1 MKKFWLKT
9 MAIVIIISM
18 LLSVNTF
25 AHSLEYI
32 DVVLNSGD
40 VVEEEQYYVGR
51 SEENHPN
58 YDPNFKDVNK
68 VTFNA
73 FGSEPIIVKNSGFSG
88 CIAPCTV
95 NEIVFNGTGDII
107 IGSNAFAVTNIT
119 DLNLP
124 SNIKFEDG
132 ACDVFSESKV
142 KNVTIG
148 CSMCESM
155 FYGCNYLE
163 NVTFTADNDINEI
176 PKAAFELTVGLKK
189 IEIPSSVKKIGD
201 SAFDLSTVSEIK
213 FNEGLE
219 TIGNLAFNTWGS
231 FEKITLPS
239 TVKSIGEEC
248 FNSYKPYL
256 IELNDGLERVG
267 KQAFICNFANQSVKI
282 PASVTEIGEKAFGYS
297 DSGKK
302 AENFTIYGYRGTA
315 AETYANE
322 NGFTFIPLDST
333 DHNGIN
339 VVLNSGDVVE
349 AGQYSEPDEYA
360 SDYKAVG
367 TVTFN
372 ATGSEPITVKRLGF
386 SGNSS
391 FSNNVKNII
400 FNGNGE
406 IILDSLAFSCSCVT
420 TLYLP
425 SNVHFADDAEYVF
438 DGAKNL
444 KKAIVACK
452 LCPNMFSESKE
463 LREVEFS
470 QGNNLEELPDEA
482 FYLCSSL
489 EKINFPSTLKR
500 IGASGFY
507 YSNLS
512 DINLNEGLETIDE
525 YAFYFAANC
534 NSIEFPS
541 TLKSIGKSAF
551 LGCPFNAIQLND
563 GLSSVGEKAFYGNN
577 FKSVT
582 IPISV
587 TSIGEK
593 AFGYISDSKTIDG
606 FTIYGYRGTAAETY
620 ANENGFTFIP
630 LDSESSVKGV
640 TYTPSWS
647 SVNDYS
653 FSVDGRPLK
662 LQVIEATGATRTF
675 SRHASNVVI
684 KAYNEQ
690 GNEVHDT
697 SADLAYEVW
706 TVKTRLTPNSSLKIH
721 AKYDNVWEDQT
732 YDFSI
737 STLYSDTTLK
747 SAELAE
753 TSGKQSAVG
762 CKIVTGS
769 GVNKVRIEY
778 EDGMTTTVNSSMA
791 VLDETNMTYTYNL
804 SVKPR
809 HIAENSFKVYIKTPT
824 DGWKYAT
831 TLTYTVE

>member
-107 IGSNAFAVTNIT
+107 LGSRAFAITNIT

-163 NVTFTADNDINEI
+163 NVTFTADDINEI

-267 KQAFICNFANQSVKI
+267 KQAFICEFANQSVKI

-322 NGFTFIPLDST
+322 NGFTFIPLDLVKFDRFEDTTST
-333 DHNGIN
+333 SVVYDVTVRSGAVVEERQYAELYEEWSEDHYWINKLTFDARGVAPITINDYGFAGANGAPGYIRTIDFIG
-339 VVLNSGDVVE
+339 SGDVVFGSQAFNFTGIE
-349 AGQYSEPDEYA
+349 SLTLPENVKFKDNAEGIFTSCLRLKTADIYCDVVPKMFDDCNSLETVNFKGNTTSIPYA
-360 SDYKAVG
+360 A
-367 TVTFN
+367 FRN
-372 ATGSEPITVKRLGF
+372 CNIKRL
-386 SGNSS
+386 
-391 FSNNVKNII
+391 
-400 FNGNGE
+400 
-406 IILDSLAFSCSCVT
+406 D
-420 TLYLP
+420 LP
-425 SNVHFADDAEYVF
+425 
-438 DGAKNL
+438 
-444 KKAIVACK
+444 
-452 LCPNMFSESKE
+452 
-463 LREVEFS
+463 
-470 QGNNLEELPDEA
+470 
-482 FYLCSSL
+482 
-489 EKINFPSTLKR
+489 
-500 IGASGFY
+500 ASV
-507 YSNLS
+507 
-512 DINLNEGLETIDE
+512 
-525 YAFYFAANC
+525 
-534 NSIEFPS
+534 
-541 TLKSIGKSAF
+541 KSIGEEAFFGSSQMSAVT
-551 LGCPFNAIQLND
+551 LRS
-563 GLSSVGEKAFYGNN
+563 GLSSIGAKAFYDNN
-577 FKSVT
+577 FKFVI
-582 IPISV
+582 IPASV

-593 AFGYISDSKTIDG
+593 AFGFISDSETIDG

-640 TYTPSWS
+640 TYNPSWS

-653 FSVDGRPLK
+653 FTVNDRADK
-662 LQVIEATGATRTF
+662 VQVIEATGATRTF
-675 SRHASNVVI
+675 ARNNSNVVI
-684 KAYNEQ
+684 KGYDAE
-690 GNEVHDT
+690 GNEVSSLSRELDH
-697 SADLAYEVW
+697 EVW
-706 TVKTRLTPNSSLKIH
+706 TIRTRLTPNSDLQVH
-721 AKYDNVWEDQT
+721 AKYKNEWESLT
-732 YDFSI
+732 YSFSV
-737 STLYSDTTLK
+737 STLSSDKTLK
-747 SAELAE
+747 SAELSS
-753 TSGKQSAVG
+753 TSGNPDSVE

-778 EDGMTTTVNSSMA
+778 EDGMTTTVASSMA
-791 VLDETNMTYTYNL
+791 VLDEANMTYTYNL

-809 HIAENSFKVYIKTPT
+809 HSGENNFKIYIKNPT
-824 DGWKYAT
+824 DGWTYAT
-831 TLTYTVE
+831 TLTYTVK

>member
-1 MKKFWLKT
+1 
-9 MAIVIIISM
+9 MASIIIISM
-18 LLSVNTF
+18 LLSVNVYAET
-25 AHSLEYI
+25 LEKI

-40 VVEEEQYYVGR
+40 IVEEEQYYVGR

-107 IGSNAFAVTNIT
+107 LGSRAFAITNIT

-132 ACDVFSESKV
+132 TCDVFSESKV

-267 KQAFICNFANQSVKI
+267 KQAFICKFANQSVKI

-302 AENFTIYGYRGTA
+302 AENFTIYGYRWTA

-322 NGFTFIPLDST
+322 NGFTFVPLDLVEFERFEDTTST
-333 DHNGIN
+333 SPVYDVTVHSGAVVEERQYAELYEEWSEDHYWINKLTFDARGVAPITINDYGFAGANGAPGYIRTIDFIG
-339 VVLNSGDVVE
+339 SGDVVFGSRVFNFTGIE
-349 AGQYSEPDEYA
+349 SLTLPANVKFKDNAEGIFTSCLRLKTADIYCDVVPKMFDDCNSLETVNFKGNTTSIPYA
-360 SDYKAVG
+360 A
-367 TVTFN
+367 FRN
-372 ATGSEPITVKRLGF
+372 CNIKRLDIP
-386 SGNSS
+386 SS
-391 FSNNVKNII
+391 V
-400 FNGNGE
+400 
-406 IILDSLAFSCSCVT
+406 
-420 TLYLP
+420 
-425 SNVHFADDAEYVF
+425 
-438 DGAKNL
+438 
-444 KKAIVACK
+444 
-452 LCPNMFSESKE
+452 
-463 LREVEFS
+463 
-470 QGNNLEELPDEA
+470 
-482 FYLCSSL
+482 
-489 EKINFPSTLKR
+489 
-500 IGASGFY
+500 
-507 YSNLS
+507 
-512 DINLNEGLETIDE
+512 
-525 YAFYFAANC
+525 
-534 NSIEFPS
+534 
-541 TLKSIGKSAF
+541 KSIGEEAF
-551 LGCPFNAIQLND
+551 FGSYQMAAVTLRS
-563 GLSSVGEKAFYGNN
+563 GLSSIGAKAFYDNN
-577 FKSVT
+577 FKFVI
-582 IPISV
+582 IPASV

-620 ANENGFTFIP
+620 ANENGFTFIS

-684 KAYNEQ
+684 KAYDEQ

-753 TSGKQSAVG
+753 TSGKKSAVD

-791 VLDETNMTYTYNL
+791 VLDKTNMTYTYNL

-809 HIAENSFKVYIKTPT
+809 HIGENSFKVYIKTPA

>member
-107 IGSNAFAVTNIT
+107 LGSRAFAITNIT

-322 NGFTFIPLDST
+322 NGFTFIPLDLVEFERFEDTTST
-333 DHNGIN
+333 SPVYDVTVHSGAVVEERQYAEPYEEWSEDHYWINKLTFDARGVAPITINDYGFAGANGAPGYIRTIDFIG
-339 VVLNSGDVVE
+339 SGDVVFGSQVFNFTGIE
-349 AGQYSEPDEYA
+349 SLTLPANVKFKDNAEGIFTSCLRLKTADIYCDVVPKMFYDCNSLETVNFKGNTTSIPYA
-360 SDYKAVG
+360 A
-367 TVTFN
+367 FRN
-372 ATGSEPITVKRLGF
+372 CNIKRLD
-386 SGNSS
+386 
-391 FSNNVKNII
+391 I
-400 FNGNGE
+400 
-406 IILDSLAFSCSCVT
+406 
-420 TLYLP
+420 P
-425 SNVHFADDAEYVF
+425 
-438 DGAKNL
+438 
-444 KKAIVACK
+444 
-452 LCPNMFSESKE
+452 
-463 LREVEFS
+463 
-470 QGNNLEELPDEA
+470 
-482 FYLCSSL
+482 
-489 EKINFPSTLKR
+489 
-500 IGASGFY
+500 ASV
-507 YSNLS
+507 
-512 DINLNEGLETIDE
+512 
-525 YAFYFAANC
+525 
-534 NSIEFPS
+534 
-541 TLKSIGKSAF
+541 KSIGEEAF
-551 LGCPFNAIQLND
+551 FGSYQMAAVTLRS
-563 GLSSVGEKAFYGNN
+563 GLSSIGAKAFYDNN
-577 FKSVT
+577 FKFVI
-582 IPISV
+582 IPASV

-630 LDSESSVKGV
+630 LDSESSVKDV

-675 SRHASNVVI
+675 SRHASNVAI
-684 KAYNEQ
+684 KAYDEQ

-706 TVKTRLTPNSSLKIH
+706 TVKTRLTPNSNLKIH
-721 AKYDNVWEDQT
+721 AKYDNVWEEQT
-732 YDFSI
+732 YDFSV

-753 TSGKQSAVG
+753 TSGKQSAVD

-809 HIAENSFKVYIKTPT
+809 HIGENSFKVYIKTPA

>member
-9 MAIVIIISM
+9 MASIIIISM
-18 LLSVNTF
+18 LLSVNVYAET
-25 AHSLEYI
+25 LEKI

-40 VVEEEQYYVGR
+40 IVEEEQYYTGR
-51 SEENHPN
+51 SEEIHPN

-107 IGSNAFAVTNIT
+107 LGSRAFAITNIT

-239 TVKSIGEEC
+239 TVKSIGEKC

-267 KQAFICNFANQSVKI
+267 KQAFICKFANQSVKI

-302 AENFTIYGYRGTA
+302 AENFTIYGYRGTT

-322 NGFTFIPLDST
+322 NGFTFIPLDLVEFERFEDTTST
-333 DHNGIN
+333 SPVYDVTVHSGAVVEERQYAELYEEWSEDHYWINKLTFDARGVAPITINDYGFAGANGAPGYIRTIDFIG
-339 VVLNSGDVVE
+339 SGDVVFGSQVFNFTGIE
-349 AGQYSEPDEYA
+349 SLTLPANVKFKDNAEGIFTSCLRLKTADIYCDVVPKMFYDCNSLETVNFKGNTTSIPYA
-360 SDYKAVG
+360 A
-367 TVTFN
+367 FRN
-372 ATGSEPITVKRLGF
+372 CNIKRLD
-386 SGNSS
+386 
-391 FSNNVKNII
+391 I
-400 FNGNGE
+400 
-406 IILDSLAFSCSCVT
+406 
-420 TLYLP
+420 P
-425 SNVHFADDAEYVF
+425 
-438 DGAKNL
+438 
-444 KKAIVACK
+444 
-452 LCPNMFSESKE
+452 
-463 LREVEFS
+463 
-470 QGNNLEELPDEA
+470 
-482 FYLCSSL
+482 
-489 EKINFPSTLKR
+489 
-500 IGASGFY
+500 ASV
-507 YSNLS
+507 
-512 DINLNEGLETIDE
+512 
-525 YAFYFAANC
+525 
-534 NSIEFPS
+534 
-541 TLKSIGKSAF
+541 KSIGEEAF
-551 LGCPFNAIQLND
+551 FGSYQLEAVALRS
-563 GLSSVGEKAFYGNN
+563 GLSSIGAKAFYDNN
-577 FKSVT
+577 FKFVI
-582 IPISV
+582 IPASV

-684 KAYNEQ
+684 KAYDEQ

-753 TSGKQSAVG
+753 TSGKQSTVD

-809 HIAENSFKVYIKTPT
+809 HIGENSFKVYIKTPT

>member
-107 IGSNAFAVTNIT
+107 LGSRAFAITNIT

-163 NVTFTADNDINEI
+163 TVTFTADNDINEI

-201 SAFDLSTVSEIK
+201 SAFELSAVSEIK

-239 TVKSIGEEC
+239 TVKSIGEKC

-322 NGFTFIPLDST
+322 NGFTFIPLDLVEFERFEDTTST
-333 DHNGIN
+333 SPVYDVTVHSGAVVEERQYAELYEEWSEDHYWINKLTFDARGVAPITINDYGFAGANGAPGYIRTIDFIG
-339 VVLNSGDVVE
+339 SGDVVF
-349 AGQYSEPDEYA
+349 GSQ
-360 SDYKAVG
+360 V
-367 TVTFN
+367 FN
-372 ATGSEPITVKRLGF
+372 FTGIESLTLPANVKFKDNAEGIFTSCLRLKTADIYCDVVPKMFDDCNSLETVK
-386 SGNSS
+386 
-391 FSNNVKNII
+391 
-400 FNGNGE
+400 FNGNTTS
-406 IILDSLAFSCSCVT
+406 IPYAAF
-420 TLYLP
+420 
-425 SNVHFADDAEYVF
+425 
-438 DGAKNL
+438 
-444 KKAIVACK
+444 
-452 LCPNMFSESKE
+452 
-463 LREVEFS
+463 R
-470 QGNNLEELPDEA
+470 
-482 FYLCSSL
+482 
-489 EKINFPSTLKR
+489 
-500 IGASGFY
+500 
-507 YSNLS
+507 
-512 DINLNEGLETIDE
+512 
-525 YAFYFAANC
+525 NC
-534 NSIEFPS
+534 NIKRLDIPASV
-541 TLKSIGKSAF
+541 KSIGEEAF
-551 LGCPFNAIQLND
+551 FGSYQLEAVTLRS
-563 GLSSVGEKAFYGNN
+563 GLSSIGAKAFYDNN
-577 FKSVT
+577 FKFVI
-582 IPISV
+582 IPASV

-620 ANENGFTFIP
+620 ATENGFTFIP
-630 LDSESSVKGV
+630 LDSVSSVMGV

-675 SRHASNVVI
+675 SRHASNVAI
-684 KAYNEQ
+684 KAYDEQ
-690 GNEVHDT
+690 GNEVNDT
-697 SADLAYEVW
+697 SANLAYEVW

-747 SAELAE
+747 FAELAE
-753 TSGKQSAVG
+753 TSGKQSAVD

-791 VLDETNMTYTYNL
+791 VLNETNMTYTYNL

-809 HIAENSFKVYIKTPT
+809 HIGENSFKVYIKTPA

-831 TLTYTVE
+831 ALTYTVE

>member
-1 MKKFWLKT
+1 MKIGLKT

-107 IGSNAFAVTNIT
+107 LGSRAFAITNIT

-219 TIGNLAFNTWGS
+219 TIGNSAFNTWGS

-322 NGFTFIPLDST
+322 NGFTFVPLDLVEFERFEDTTST
-333 DHNGIN
+333 SPVYDVTVHSGAVVEERQYAELYEEWSEDHYWINKLTFDARGVAPITINDYGFAGANGAPGYIRTIDFIG
-339 VVLNSGDVVE
+339 SGDVVFGSQAFNFTGIE
-349 AGQYSEPDEYA
+349 SLTLPANVKFKDNAEGIFTSCLRLKTADIYCDVVPKMFDDCNSLETVNFKGNTTSIPYA
-360 SDYKAVG
+360 A
-367 TVTFN
+367 FRN
-372 ATGSEPITVKRLGF
+372 CNIKRLDIP
-386 SGNSS
+386 SS
-391 FSNNVKNII
+391 V
-400 FNGNGE
+400 
-406 IILDSLAFSCSCVT
+406 
-420 TLYLP
+420 
-425 SNVHFADDAEYVF
+425 
-438 DGAKNL
+438 
-444 KKAIVACK
+444 
-452 LCPNMFSESKE
+452 
-463 LREVEFS
+463 
-470 QGNNLEELPDEA
+470 
-482 FYLCSSL
+482 
-489 EKINFPSTLKR
+489 
-500 IGASGFY
+500 
-507 YSNLS
+507 
-512 DINLNEGLETIDE
+512 
-525 YAFYFAANC
+525 
-534 NSIEFPS
+534 
-541 TLKSIGKSAF
+541 KSIGEEAF
-551 LGCPFNAIQLND
+551 FGSYQMAAVTFRS
-563 GLSSVGEKAFYGNN
+563 GLSSIGAKAFYDNN
-577 FKSVT
+577 FKFVI
-582 IPISV
+582 IPASV

-675 SRHASNVVI
+675 SRHASNVAI
-684 KAYNEQ
+684 KAYDEQ

-706 TVKTRLTPNSSLKIH
+706 TVKTRLTPNSNLKIH

-753 TSGKQSAVG
+753 TSGKKSAVD

-778 EDGMTTTVNSSMA
+778 EDGMTSTVNSSMA

-809 HIAENSFKVYIKTPT
+809 HIGENSFKVYIKTPA

>member
-1 MKKFWLKT
+1 MREDSKMKIGLKT

-107 IGSNAFAVTNIT
+107 LGSRAFAITNIT

-267 KQAFICNFANQSVKI
+267 KQAFICKFANQSVKI

-322 NGFTFIPLDST
+322 NGFTFIPLDS
-333 DHNGIN
+333 
-339 VVLNSGDVVE
+339 
-349 AGQYSEPDEYA
+349 
-360 SDYKAVG
+360 
-367 TVTFN
+367 
-372 ATGSEPITVKRLGF
+372 
-386 SGNSS
+386 
-391 FSNNVKNII
+391 
-400 FNGNGE
+400 
-406 IILDSLAFSCSCVT
+406 
-420 TLYLP
+420 
-425 SNVHFADDAEYVF
+425 
-438 DGAKNL
+438 
-444 KKAIVACK
+444 
-452 LCPNMFSESKE
+452 
-463 LREVEFS
+463 
-470 QGNNLEELPDEA
+470 
-482 FYLCSSL
+482 
-489 EKINFPSTLKR
+489 
-500 IGASGFY
+500 
-507 YSNLS
+507 
-512 DINLNEGLETIDE
+512 
-525 YAFYFAANC
+525 
-534 NSIEFPS
+534 
-541 TLKSIGKSAF
+541 
-551 LGCPFNAIQLND
+551 
-563 GLSSVGEKAFYGNN
+563 
-577 FKSVT
+577 
-582 IPISV
+582 
-587 TSIGEK
+587 
-593 AFGYISDSKTIDG
+593 
-606 FTIYGYRGTAAETY
+606 
-620 ANENGFTFIP
+620 
-630 LDSESSVKGV
+630 ESSVIGV

-684 KAYNEQ
+684 KAYDEQ

-697 SADLAYEVW
+697 SADLVYEVW

-753 TSGKQSAVG
+753 TSGKRSAVD

-804 SVKPR
+804 SVKTR
-809 HIAENSFKVYIKTPT
+809 HIGENSFKVYIKTPA

-831 TLTYTVE
+831 MLTYTVE

>member
-9 MAIVIIISM
+9 MASIIIISM
-18 LLSVNTF
+18 LLSVNVYAET
-25 AHSLEYI
+25 LEKI

-88 CIAPCTV
+88 CIDPCTV

-107 IGSNAFAVTNIT
+107 LGSRAFAITNIT

-267 KQAFICNFANQSVKI
+267 KHAFICNFANQSVKI

-322 NGFTFIPLDST
+322 NGFTFVPLDLVEFERFEDTTST
-333 DHNGIN
+333 SPVYDVTVHSGAVVEERQYAELYEEWSEDHYWINKLTFDARGVAPITINDYGFAGANGAPGYIRTIDFIG
-339 VVLNSGDVVE
+339 SGDVVFGSQVFNFTGIE
-349 AGQYSEPDEYA
+349 SLTLPANVKFKDNAEGIFTSCLRLKTADIYCDVVPKMFDDCNSLETVNFKGNTTSIPYA
-360 SDYKAVG
+360 A
-367 TVTFN
+367 FRN
-372 ATGSEPITVKRLGF
+372 CNIKRLD
-386 SGNSS
+386 
-391 FSNNVKNII
+391 I
-400 FNGNGE
+400 
-406 IILDSLAFSCSCVT
+406 
-420 TLYLP
+420 P
-425 SNVHFADDAEYVF
+425 
-438 DGAKNL
+438 
-444 KKAIVACK
+444 
-452 LCPNMFSESKE
+452 
-463 LREVEFS
+463 
-470 QGNNLEELPDEA
+470 
-482 FYLCSSL
+482 
-489 EKINFPSTLKR
+489 
-500 IGASGFY
+500 ASV
-507 YSNLS
+507 
-512 DINLNEGLETIDE
+512 
-525 YAFYFAANC
+525 
-534 NSIEFPS
+534 
-541 TLKSIGKSAF
+541 KSIGEEAF
-551 LGCPFNAIQLND
+551 FGIYQMAAVTLRS
-563 GLSSVGEKAFYGNN
+563 GLSSIGAKAFYDNN
-577 FKSVT
+577 FKFVI
-582 IPISV
+582 IPASV

-620 ANENGFTFIP
+620 ATENGFTFIP

-675 SRHASNVVI
+675 SRHASNVAI
-684 KAYNEQ
+684 KAYDEQ

-753 TSGKQSAVG
+753 TSGKKSTVD

-778 EDGMTTTVNSSMA
+778 EDGMTITVNSSMA
-791 VLDETNMTYTYNL
+791 VLNETNMTYTYNL

-809 HIAENSFKVYIKTPT
+809 HIGENSFKVYIKTPT

>member
-107 IGSNAFAVTNIT
+107 LGSRAFAITNIT

-322 NGFTFIPLDST
+322 NGFTFIPLDLVEFERFEDTTST
-333 DHNGIN
+333 SPVYDVTVHSGAVVEERQYAEPYEEWSEDHYWINKLTFDARGVAPITINDYGFAGANGAPGYIRTIDFIG
-339 VVLNSGDVVE
+339 SGDVVF
-349 AGQYSEPDEYA
+349 GSQ
-360 SDYKAVG
+360 V
-367 TVTFN
+367 FN
-372 ATGSEPITVKRLGF
+372 FTGIESLTLPANVKFKDNAEGIFTSCLRLKTADIYCDVVPKMFDDCNSLETVK
-386 SGNSS
+386 
-391 FSNNVKNII
+391 
-400 FNGNGE
+400 FNGNTTS
-406 IILDSLAFSCSCVT
+406 IPYAAF
-420 TLYLP
+420 
-425 SNVHFADDAEYVF
+425 
-438 DGAKNL
+438 
-444 KKAIVACK
+444 
-452 LCPNMFSESKE
+452 
-463 LREVEFS
+463 R
-470 QGNNLEELPDEA
+470 
-482 FYLCSSL
+482 
-489 EKINFPSTLKR
+489 
-500 IGASGFY
+500 
-507 YSNLS
+507 
-512 DINLNEGLETIDE
+512 
-525 YAFYFAANC
+525 NC
-534 NSIEFPS
+534 NIKRLDIPASV
-541 TLKSIGKSAF
+541 KSIGEEAF
-551 LGCPFNAIQLND
+551 FGSYQLEAVTLRS
-563 GLSSVGEKAFYGNN
+563 GLSSIGAKAFYDNN
-577 FKSVT
+577 FKFVI
-582 IPISV
+582 IPASV

-620 ANENGFTFIP
+620 ATENGFTFIP
-630 LDSESSVKGV
+630 LDSVSSVMGV

-684 KAYNEQ
+684 KAYDEQ

-721 AKYDNVWEDQT
+721 AKHDNVWEDQT

-753 TSGKQSAVG
+753 TSGKQSAVD

-778 EDGMTTTVNSSMA
+778 EDGMTSTVNSSMA
-791 VLDETNMTYTYNL
+791 MLNETNMTYTYNL

-809 HIAENSFKVYIKTPT
+809 HIGENSFKVYIKTPA

-831 TLTYTVE
+831 MLTYTVE

>member
-1 MKKFWLKT
+1 

-107 IGSNAFAVTNIT
+107 LGSKVFAITNIT

-267 KQAFICNFANQSVKI
+267 KQAFICKFANQSVKI

-315 AETYANE
+315 AETYATE
-322 NGFTFIPLDST
+322 NGFTFVPLDLVEFERFEDTTST
-333 DHNGIN
+333 SPVYDVTVHSGAVVEERQYAEPYEEWSEDHYWINKLTFDARGVAPITINDYGFAGANGAPGYIRTIDFIG
-339 VVLNSGDVVE
+339 SGDVVFGSQVFNFTGIE
-349 AGQYSEPDEYA
+349 SLTLPANVKFKDNAEGVFTSCLRLKTADIYCDVVPKMFDDCNSLETVNFKGNTTSIPYA
-360 SDYKAVG
+360 A
-367 TVTFN
+367 FRN
-372 ATGSEPITVKRLGF
+372 CNIKRLDIP
-386 SGNSS
+386 SS
-391 FSNNVKNII
+391 V
-400 FNGNGE
+400 
-406 IILDSLAFSCSCVT
+406 
-420 TLYLP
+420 
-425 SNVHFADDAEYVF
+425 
-438 DGAKNL
+438 
-444 KKAIVACK
+444 
-452 LCPNMFSESKE
+452 
-463 LREVEFS
+463 
-470 QGNNLEELPDEA
+470 
-482 FYLCSSL
+482 
-489 EKINFPSTLKR
+489 
-500 IGASGFY
+500 
-507 YSNLS
+507 
-512 DINLNEGLETIDE
+512 
-525 YAFYFAANC
+525 
-534 NSIEFPS
+534 
-541 TLKSIGKSAF
+541 KSIGEEAF
-551 LGCPFNAIQLND
+551 FGSYQMAAVTLRS
-563 GLSSVGEKAFYGNN
+563 GLSSIGAKAFYDNN
-577 FKSVT
+577 FKFVI
-582 IPISV
+582 IPASV

-620 ANENGFTFIP
+620 ANENGFTFIS

-684 KAYNEQ
+684 KAYDEQ

-753 TSGKQSAVG
+753 TSGKKSAVD

-791 VLDETNMTYTYNL
+791 VLDKTNMTYTYNL

-809 HIAENSFKVYIKTPT
+809 HIGENSFKVYIKTPA

>member
-231 FEKITLPS
+231 FEKNTLPS

-675 SRHASNVVI
+675 SRHASNVAI
-684 KAYNEQ
+684 KAYDEQ

-804 SVKPR
+804 SLKPR
-809 HIAENSFKVYIKTPT
+809 HIGENNFKVYIKTPT

>member
-107 IGSNAFAVTNIT
+107 LGSRAFAITNIT

-163 NVTFTADNDINEI
+163 NVIFTADNDINEI

-219 TIGNLAFNTWGS
+219 TIGNSAFNTWGS

-297 DSGKK
+297 DSCKK

-322 NGFTFIPLDST
+322 NGFTFIPLDLVEFERFEDTTST
-333 DHNGIN
+333 SPVYDVTVHSGAVVEERQYAELYEEWSEDHYWINKLTFDARGVAPITINDYGFAGANGAPGYIRTIDFIG
-339 VVLNSGDVVE
+339 SGDVVFGSQAFNFTGIE
-349 AGQYSEPDEYA
+349 SLTLPANVKFKDNAEGIFTSCLRLKTADIYCDVVPKMFYDCNSLETVNFKGNTTSIPYA
-360 SDYKAVG
+360 A
-367 TVTFN
+367 FRN
-372 ATGSEPITVKRLGF
+372 CNIKRLD
-386 SGNSS
+386 
-391 FSNNVKNII
+391 I
-400 FNGNGE
+400 
-406 IILDSLAFSCSCVT
+406 
-420 TLYLP
+420 P
-425 SNVHFADDAEYVF
+425 
-438 DGAKNL
+438 
-444 KKAIVACK
+444 
-452 LCPNMFSESKE
+452 
-463 LREVEFS
+463 
-470 QGNNLEELPDEA
+470 
-482 FYLCSSL
+482 
-489 EKINFPSTLKR
+489 
-500 IGASGFY
+500 ASV
-507 YSNLS
+507 
-512 DINLNEGLETIDE
+512 
-525 YAFYFAANC
+525 
-534 NSIEFPS
+534 
-541 TLKSIGKSAF
+541 KSIGEEAF
-551 LGCPFNAIQLND
+551 FGSYQLEAVALRS
-563 GLSSVGEKAFYGNN
+563 GLSSIGAKAFYDNN
-577 FKSVT
+577 FKFVI
-582 IPISV
+582 IPASV

-675 SRHASNVVI
+675 SRHASNVAI
-684 KAYNEQ
+684 KAYDEQ

-706 TVKTRLTPNSSLKIH
+706 TVKTRLTPNSNLKIH

-753 TSGKQSAVG
+753 TSGKKSTVD

-778 EDGMTTTVNSSMA
+778 EDGMTSTVNSSMA

-809 HIAENSFKVYIKTPT
+809 HIGENSFKVYIKTPT

>member
-9 MAIVIIISM
+9 MASIIIISM
-18 LLSVNTF
+18 LLSVNVYAET
-25 AHSLEYI
+25 LEKI

-40 VVEEEQYYVGR
+40 IVEEEQYYTGR
-51 SEENHPN
+51 SEEFHPN

-73 FGSEPIIVKNSGFSG
+73 FGSEPIIVKKYGFAGWS
-88 CIAPCTV
+88 APGSV
-95 NEIVFNGTGDII
+95 KEIVFNGTGDII
-107 IGSNAFAVTNIT
+107 LGSNAFAITNIT
-119 DLNLP
+119 ELNLP

-132 ACDVFSESKV
+132 AVEIFSGSKV

-148 CSMCESM
+148 CAMCEGM
-155 FYGCNYLE
+155 FDECNYLE
-163 NVTFTADNDINEI
+163 NVTFTSDIREI
-176 PKAAFELTVGLKK
+176 PKLAFDLTVGLKK

-201 SAFDLSTVSEIK
+201 SAFELSAVSEIK

-219 TIGNLAFNTWGS
+219 TIGNLAFKTWGS

-239 TVKSIGEEC
+239 TVKSIGEQC
-248 FNSYKPYL
+248 FNSNKPYD
-256 IELNDGLERVG
+256 IELNDGLEHVG
-267 KQAFICNFANQSVKI
+267 KQAFVGEFDSKSVII
-282 PASVTEIGEKAFGYS
+282 PASVTEIGEMAFGYKS
-297 DSGKK
+297 YFGKK
-302 AENFTIYGYRGTA
+302 AENFTIYGYGGTA

-322 NGFTFIPLDST
+322 NGFTFVPLDLVEFERFEDTTST
-333 DHNGIN
+333 SPVYDVTVHSGAVVEERQYAELYEEWSEDHYWINKLTFDARGVAPITINDYGFAGANGAPGYIRTIDFIG
-339 VVLNSGDVVE
+339 SGDVVFGSQ
-349 AGQYSEPDEYA
+349 A
-360 SDYKAVG
+360 
-367 TVTFN
+367 FN
-372 ATGSEPITVKRLGF
+372 FTGIESLTLPANVKFKDNAEGIFTSCLRLKTADIYCDVVPKMFDDCNSLETVK
-386 SGNSS
+386 
-391 FSNNVKNII
+391 
-400 FNGNGE
+400 FNGNTTS
-406 IILDSLAFSCSCVT
+406 IPYAAF
-420 TLYLP
+420 
-425 SNVHFADDAEYVF
+425 
-438 DGAKNL
+438 
-444 KKAIVACK
+444 
-452 LCPNMFSESKE
+452 
-463 LREVEFS
+463 R
-470 QGNNLEELPDEA
+470 
-482 FYLCSSL
+482 
-489 EKINFPSTLKR
+489 
-500 IGASGFY
+500 
-507 YSNLS
+507 
-512 DINLNEGLETIDE
+512 
-525 YAFYFAANC
+525 NC
-534 NSIEFPS
+534 NIKRLDIPASV
-541 TLKSIGKSAF
+541 KSIGEEAF
-551 LGCPFNAIQLND
+551 FGSYQMAAVTLHS

-630 LDSESSVKGV
+630 LDSVSSVKGV

-684 KAYNEQ
+684 KAYDEQ

-732 YDFSI
+732 YDFSV

-753 TSGKQSAVG
+753 TSGKKSAVD

-809 HIAENSFKVYIKTPT
+809 HIGENSFKVYIKTPT

-831 TLTYTVE
+831 ALTYTVE

>member
-73 FGSEPIIVKNSGFSG
+73 FDSEPIIVKNSGFSG

-107 IGSNAFAVTNIT
+107 LGSRAFAITNIT

-267 KQAFICNFANQSVKI
+267 KQAFICKFANQSVKI

-322 NGFTFIPLDST
+322 NGFTFIPLDLVEFERFEDTTST
-333 DHNGIN
+333 SPVYDVTVHSGAVVEERQYAELYEEWSEDHYWINKLTFDARGVAPITINDYGFAGANGAPGYIRTIDFIG
-339 VVLNSGDVVE
+339 SGDVVFGSQVFNFTGIE
-349 AGQYSEPDEYA
+349 SLTLPANVKFKDNAEGIFTSCLRLKTADIYCDVVPKMFDDCNSLETVNFKGNTTSIPYA
-360 SDYKAVG
+360 A
-367 TVTFN
+367 FRN
-372 ATGSEPITVKRLGF
+372 CNIKRLDIP
-386 SGNSS
+386 SS
-391 FSNNVKNII
+391 V
-400 FNGNGE
+400 
-406 IILDSLAFSCSCVT
+406 
-420 TLYLP
+420 
-425 SNVHFADDAEYVF
+425 
-438 DGAKNL
+438 
-444 KKAIVACK
+444 
-452 LCPNMFSESKE
+452 
-463 LREVEFS
+463 
-470 QGNNLEELPDEA
+470 
-482 FYLCSSL
+482 
-489 EKINFPSTLKR
+489 
-500 IGASGFY
+500 
-507 YSNLS
+507 
-512 DINLNEGLETIDE
+512 
-525 YAFYFAANC
+525 
-534 NSIEFPS
+534 
-541 TLKSIGKSAF
+541 KSIGEEAF
-551 LGCPFNAIQLND
+551 FGSYQMAAVTLRS
-563 GLSSVGEKAFYGNN
+563 GLSSIGAKAFYDNN
-577 FKSVT
+577 FKFVI
-582 IPISV
+582 IPASV

-630 LDSESSVKGV
+630 LDSESSVMGV

-684 KAYNEQ
+684 KAYDEQ

-706 TVKTRLTPNSSLKIH
+706 TVKTRLTPNSNLKIH

-753 TSGKQSAVG
+753 TSGKQSAVD

-809 HIAENSFKVYIKTPT
+809 HIGENSFKVYIKTPT

-831 TLTYTVE
+831 ALTYTVE

>member
-1 MKKFWLKT
+1 MREDSKMKIGLKT

-107 IGSNAFAVTNIT
+107 LGSRAFAITNIT

-219 TIGNLAFNTWGS
+219 TIGNSAFNTWGS

-322 NGFTFIPLDST
+322 NGFTFIPLDS
-333 DHNGIN
+333 
-339 VVLNSGDVVE
+339 
-349 AGQYSEPDEYA
+349 
-360 SDYKAVG
+360 
-367 TVTFN
+367 
-372 ATGSEPITVKRLGF
+372 
-386 SGNSS
+386 
-391 FSNNVKNII
+391 
-400 FNGNGE
+400 
-406 IILDSLAFSCSCVT
+406 
-420 TLYLP
+420 
-425 SNVHFADDAEYVF
+425 
-438 DGAKNL
+438 
-444 KKAIVACK
+444 
-452 LCPNMFSESKE
+452 
-463 LREVEFS
+463 
-470 QGNNLEELPDEA
+470 
-482 FYLCSSL
+482 
-489 EKINFPSTLKR
+489 
-500 IGASGFY
+500 
-507 YSNLS
+507 
-512 DINLNEGLETIDE
+512 
-525 YAFYFAANC
+525 
-534 NSIEFPS
+534 
-541 TLKSIGKSAF
+541 
-551 LGCPFNAIQLND
+551 
-563 GLSSVGEKAFYGNN
+563 
-577 FKSVT
+577 
-582 IPISV
+582 
-587 TSIGEK
+587 
-593 AFGYISDSKTIDG
+593 
-606 FTIYGYRGTAAETY
+606 
-620 ANENGFTFIP
+620 
-630 LDSESSVKGV
+630 ESSVKDV

-675 SRHASNVVI
+675 SRHASNVAI
-684 KAYNEQ
+684 KAYDEQ

-737 STLYSDTTLK
+737 TTLYSDTTLK

-753 TSGKQSAVG
+753 TSGRQSAVD

-791 VLDETNMTYTYNL
+791 VLDKTNMTYTYNL

-809 HIAENSFKVYIKTPT
+809 HIGENSFKVYIKTPA

>member
-1 MKKFWLKT
+1 

-107 IGSNAFAVTNIT
+107 LGSRAFAITNIT

-322 NGFTFIPLDST
+322 NGFTFIPLDLVEFERFEDTTST
-333 DHNGIN
+333 SPVYDVTVHSGAVVEERQYAEPYEEWSEDHYWINKLTFDARGVAPITINDYGFAGANGAPGYIRTIDFIG
-339 VVLNSGDVVE
+339 SGDVVF
-349 AGQYSEPDEYA
+349 GSQ
-360 SDYKAVG
+360 V
-367 TVTFN
+367 FN
-372 ATGSEPITVKRLGF
+372 FTGIESLTLPANVKFKDNAEGIFTSCLRLKTADIYCDVVPKMFDDCNSLETVK
-386 SGNSS
+386 
-391 FSNNVKNII
+391 
-400 FNGNGE
+400 FNGNTTS
-406 IILDSLAFSCSCVT
+406 IPYAAF
-420 TLYLP
+420 
-425 SNVHFADDAEYVF
+425 
-438 DGAKNL
+438 
-444 KKAIVACK
+444 
-452 LCPNMFSESKE
+452 
-463 LREVEFS
+463 R
-470 QGNNLEELPDEA
+470 
-482 FYLCSSL
+482 
-489 EKINFPSTLKR
+489 
-500 IGASGFY
+500 
-507 YSNLS
+507 
-512 DINLNEGLETIDE
+512 
-525 YAFYFAANC
+525 NC
-534 NSIEFPS
+534 NIKRLDIPASV
-541 TLKSIGKSAF
+541 KSIGEEAF
-551 LGCPFNAIQLND
+551 FGSYQLEAVTLRS
-563 GLSSVGEKAFYGNN
+563 GLSSIGAKAFYDNN
-577 FKSVT
+577 FKFVI
-582 IPISV
+582 IPASV

-620 ANENGFTFIP
+620 ATENGFTFIP
-630 LDSESSVKGV
+630 LDSVSSVMGV

-684 KAYNEQ
+684 KAYDEQ

-721 AKYDNVWEDQT
+721 AKHDNVWEDQT

-753 TSGKQSAVG
+753 TSGKQSAVD

-778 EDGMTTTVNSSMA
+778 EDGMTSTVNSSMA
-791 VLDETNMTYTYNL
+791 MLNETNMTYTYNL

-809 HIAENSFKVYIKTPT
+809 HIGENSFKVYIKTPA

-831 TLTYTVE
+831 MLTYTVE

>member
-107 IGSNAFAVTNIT
+107 LGSRAFAITNIT

-219 TIGNLAFNTWGS
+219 TIGNSAFNTWGS

-297 DSGKK
+297 DSCKK

-322 NGFTFIPLDST
+322 NGFTFIPLDLVEFERFEDTTST
-333 DHNGIN
+333 SPVYDVTVHSGAVVEERQYAELYEEWSEDHYWINKLTFDARGVAPITINDYGFAGANGAPGYIRTIDFIG
-339 VVLNSGDVVE
+339 SGDVVFGSQAFNFTGIE
-349 AGQYSEPDEYA
+349 SLTLPANVKFKDNAEGIFTSCLRLKTADIYCDVVPKMFYDCNSLETVNFKGNTTSIPYA
-360 SDYKAVG
+360 A
-367 TVTFN
+367 FRN
-372 ATGSEPITVKRLGF
+372 CNIKRLD
-386 SGNSS
+386 
-391 FSNNVKNII
+391 I
-400 FNGNGE
+400 
-406 IILDSLAFSCSCVT
+406 
-420 TLYLP
+420 P
-425 SNVHFADDAEYVF
+425 
-438 DGAKNL
+438 
-444 KKAIVACK
+444 
-452 LCPNMFSESKE
+452 
-463 LREVEFS
+463 
-470 QGNNLEELPDEA
+470 
-482 FYLCSSL
+482 
-489 EKINFPSTLKR
+489 
-500 IGASGFY
+500 ASV
-507 YSNLS
+507 
-512 DINLNEGLETIDE
+512 
-525 YAFYFAANC
+525 
-534 NSIEFPS
+534 
-541 TLKSIGKSAF
+541 KSIGEEAF
-551 LGCPFNAIQLND
+551 FGSYQLEAVALRS
-563 GLSSVGEKAFYGNN
+563 GLSSIGAKAFYDNN
-577 FKSVT
+577 FKFVI
-582 IPISV
+582 IPASV

-675 SRHASNVVI
+675 SRHASNVAI
-684 KAYNEQ
+684 KAYDEQ

-753 TSGKQSAVG
+753 TSGKQSAVD

-778 EDGMTTTVNSSMA
+778 EDGMTSTVNSSMA
-791 VLDETNMTYTYNL
+791 VLNETNMTYTYNL

-809 HIAENSFKVYIKTPT
+809 HIGENSFKVYIKTPT

-831 TLTYTVE
+831 ALTYTVE

>member
-1 MKKFWLKT
+1 
-9 MAIVIIISM
+9 MASIIIISM
-18 LLSVNTF
+18 LLSVNVYAET
-25 AHSLEYI
+25 LEKI

-40 VVEEEQYYVGR
+40 IVEEEQYYVGR

-107 IGSNAFAVTNIT
+107 LGSRAFAITNIT

-132 ACDVFSESKV
+132 TCDVFSESKV

-219 TIGNLAFNTWGS
+219 TIGNSAFNTWGS

-322 NGFTFIPLDST
+322 NGFTFIPLDLVEFERFEDTTST
-333 DHNGIN
+333 SPVYDVTVHSGAVVEERQYAELYEEWSEDHYWINKLTFDARGVAPITINDYGFAGANGAPGYIRTIDFIG
-339 VVLNSGDVVE
+339 SGDVVFGSQVFNFTGIE
-349 AGQYSEPDEYA
+349 SLTLPANVKFKDNAEGIFTSCLRLKTADIYCDVVPKMFDDCNSLETVNFKGNTTSIPYA
-360 SDYKAVG
+360 A
-367 TVTFN
+367 FRN
-372 ATGSEPITVKRLGF
+372 CNIKRLDIP
-386 SGNSS
+386 SS
-391 FSNNVKNII
+391 V
-400 FNGNGE
+400 
-406 IILDSLAFSCSCVT
+406 
-420 TLYLP
+420 
-425 SNVHFADDAEYVF
+425 
-438 DGAKNL
+438 
-444 KKAIVACK
+444 
-452 LCPNMFSESKE
+452 
-463 LREVEFS
+463 
-470 QGNNLEELPDEA
+470 
-482 FYLCSSL
+482 
-489 EKINFPSTLKR
+489 
-500 IGASGFY
+500 
-507 YSNLS
+507 
-512 DINLNEGLETIDE
+512 
-525 YAFYFAANC
+525 
-534 NSIEFPS
+534 
-541 TLKSIGKSAF
+541 KSIGEEAF
-551 LGCPFNAIQLND
+551 FGSYQMAAVTLRS
-563 GLSSVGEKAFYGNN
+563 GLSSIGAKAFYDNN
-577 FKSVT
+577 FKFVI
-582 IPISV
+582 IPASV

-630 LDSESSVKGV
+630 LDSESSVKDV

-684 KAYNEQ
+684 KAYDEQ

-706 TVKTRLTPNSSLKIH
+706 TVKTRLTPNSNLKIH
-721 AKYDNVWEDQT
+721 AKYDNVWEDQS
-732 YDFSI
+732 YDFSV

-753 TSGKQSAVG
+753 TSGKQSAVD

-809 HIAENSFKVYIKTPT
+809 HIGENSFKVYIKTPA

>member
-107 IGSNAFAVTNIT
+107 LGSRAFAITNIT

-219 TIGNLAFNTWGS
+219 TIGNSAFNTWGS

-322 NGFTFIPLDST
+322 NGFTFIPLDLVEFERFEDTTST
-333 DHNGIN
+333 SPVYDVTVHSGAVVEERQYAELYEEWSEDHYWINKLTFDARGVAPITINDYGFAGANGAPGYIRTIDFIG
-339 VVLNSGDVVE
+339 SGDVVFGSQVFNFTGIE
-349 AGQYSEPDEYA
+349 SLTLPANVKFKDNAEGIFTSCLRLKTADIYCDVVPKMFDDCNSLETVNFKGNTTSIPYA
-360 SDYKAVG
+360 A
-367 TVTFN
+367 FRN
-372 ATGSEPITVKRLGF
+372 CNIKRLDIP
-386 SGNSS
+386 SS
-391 FSNNVKNII
+391 V
-400 FNGNGE
+400 
-406 IILDSLAFSCSCVT
+406 
-420 TLYLP
+420 
-425 SNVHFADDAEYVF
+425 
-438 DGAKNL
+438 
-444 KKAIVACK
+444 
-452 LCPNMFSESKE
+452 
-463 LREVEFS
+463 
-470 QGNNLEELPDEA
+470 
-482 FYLCSSL
+482 
-489 EKINFPSTLKR
+489 
-500 IGASGFY
+500 
-507 YSNLS
+507 
-512 DINLNEGLETIDE
+512 
-525 YAFYFAANC
+525 
-534 NSIEFPS
+534 
-541 TLKSIGKSAF
+541 KSIGEEAF
-551 LGCPFNAIQLND
+551 FGSYQMAAVTLRS
-563 GLSSVGEKAFYGNN
+563 GLSSIGAKAFYDNN
-577 FKSVT
+577 FKFVI
-582 IPISV
+582 IPASV

-630 LDSESSVKGV
+630 LDSESSVMGV

-653 FSVDGRPLK
+653 FSVNGRPLK

-684 KAYNEQ
+684 KAYDEQ

-706 TVKTRLTPNSSLKIH
+706 TVKTRLTPNSNLKIH

-732 YDFSI
+732 YDFSV

-753 TSGKQSAVG
+753 TSGKKSAVD

-804 SVKPR
+804 SVKTR
-809 HIAENSFKVYIKTPT
+809 HIGENSFKVYIKTPA

>member
-107 IGSNAFAVTNIT
+107 LGSRAFAITNIT

-213 FNEGLE
+213 FTEGLE

-322 NGFTFIPLDST
+322 NGFTFIPLDLVEFERFEDTTST
-333 DHNGIN
+333 SPVYDVTVHSGAVVEERQYAELYEEWSEDHYWINKLTFDARGVAPITINDYGFAGANGAPGYIRTIDFIG
-339 VVLNSGDVVE
+339 SGDVVFGSQVFTFTGIE
-349 AGQYSEPDEYA
+349 SLTLPANVKFKDNSEGIFTSCLRLKTADIYCDVVPKMFDDCNSLETVNFKGNTTSIPYA
-360 SDYKAVG
+360 A
-367 TVTFN
+367 FRN
-372 ATGSEPITVKRLGF
+372 CNIKRLDIP
-386 SGNSS
+386 SS
-391 FSNNVKNII
+391 V
-400 FNGNGE
+400 
-406 IILDSLAFSCSCVT
+406 
-420 TLYLP
+420 
-425 SNVHFADDAEYVF
+425 
-438 DGAKNL
+438 
-444 KKAIVACK
+444 
-452 LCPNMFSESKE
+452 
-463 LREVEFS
+463 
-470 QGNNLEELPDEA
+470 
-482 FYLCSSL
+482 
-489 EKINFPSTLKR
+489 
-500 IGASGFY
+500 
-507 YSNLS
+507 
-512 DINLNEGLETIDE
+512 
-525 YAFYFAANC
+525 
-534 NSIEFPS
+534 
-541 TLKSIGKSAF
+541 KSIGEEAF
-551 LGCPFNAIQLND
+551 FGSYQMAAVTLRS
-563 GLSSVGEKAFYGNN
+563 GLSSIGAKAFYDNN
-577 FKSVT
+577 FKFVI
-582 IPISV
+582 IPASV

-630 LDSESSVKGV
+630 LDSESSVKDV

-675 SRHASNVVI
+675 SRHASNVAI
-684 KAYNEQ
+684 KAYDEQ

-706 TVKTRLTPNSSLKIH
+706 TVKTRLTPNSNLKIH

-753 TSGKQSAVG
+753 TSGKKSAVD

-809 HIAENSFKVYIKTPT
+809 HIGENSFKVYIKTPA

>member
-32 DVVLNSGD
+32 DVALNSGD

-68 VTFNA
+68 VIFNA

-107 IGSNAFAVTNIT
+107 LGSRAFAITNIT

-219 TIGNLAFNTWGS
+219 TIGNSAFNTWGS

-302 AENFTIYGYRGTA
+302 AENFTIYGYRETA

-322 NGFTFIPLDST
+322 NGFTFIPLDLVEFERFEDTTST
-333 DHNGIN
+333 SPVYDVTVHSGAVVEERQYAELYEEWSEDHYWINKLTFDARGVAPITINDYGFAGANGAPGYIRTIDFIG
-339 VVLNSGDVVE
+339 SGDVVFGSQ
-349 AGQYSEPDEYA
+349 A
-360 SDYKAVG
+360 
-367 TVTFN
+367 FN
-372 ATGSEPITVKRLGF
+372 FTGIESLTLPA
-386 SGNSS
+386 
-391 FSNNVKNII
+391 NVKFKDNAEGI
-400 FNGNGE
+400 FT
-406 IILDSLAFSCSCVT
+406 SCLRLKT
-420 TLYLP
+420 
-425 SNVHFADDAEYVF
+425 ADIYCDVVPKMF
-438 DGAKNL
+438 DD
-444 KKAIVACK
+444 C
-452 LCPNMFSESKE
+452 
-463 LREVEFS
+463 
-470 QGNNLEELPDEA
+470 NNLETVNFKGNTTSIPYAA
-482 FYLCSSL
+482 F
-489 EKINFPSTLKR
+489 R
-500 IGASGFY
+500 
-507 YSNLS
+507 
-512 DINLNEGLETIDE
+512 
-525 YAFYFAANC
+525 NC
-534 NSIEFPS
+534 NIKRLDISS
-541 TLKSIGKSAF
+541 SVKSIGEEAF
-551 LGCPFNAIQLND
+551 SGSYQMTAVTLRS
-563 GLSSVGEKAFYGNN
+563 GLSSIGAKAFYDNN
-577 FKSVT
+577 FKFVI
-582 IPISV
+582 IPASV

-630 LDSESSVKGV
+630 LDSESSVMGV

-675 SRHASNVVI
+675 SRHASNVAI
-684 KAYNEQ
+684 KAYDEQ

-732 YDFSI
+732 YNFSI

-753 TSGKQSAVG
+753 TSGKQSAVD

-809 HIAENSFKVYIKTPT
+809 HIGENSFKVYIKTPT

>member
-107 IGSNAFAVTNIT
+107 LGSRAFAITNIT

-219 TIGNLAFNTWGS
+219 TIGNSAFNTWGS

-297 DSGKK
+297 DSCKK

-322 NGFTFIPLDST
+322 NGFTFVPLDLVEFERFEDTTST
-333 DHNGIN
+333 SPVYDVTVHSGAVVEERQYAELYEEWSEDHYWINKLTFDARGVAPITINDYGFAGANGAPGYIRTIDFIG
-339 VVLNSGDVVE
+339 SGDVVFGSQAFNFTGIE
-349 AGQYSEPDEYA
+349 SLTLPANVKFKDNAEGIFTSCLRLKTADIYCDVVPKMFDDCNSLETVNFKGNTTSIPYA
-360 SDYKAVG
+360 A
-367 TVTFN
+367 FRN
-372 ATGSEPITVKRLGF
+372 CNIKRLDIP
-386 SGNSS
+386 SS
-391 FSNNVKNII
+391 V
-400 FNGNGE
+400 
-406 IILDSLAFSCSCVT
+406 
-420 TLYLP
+420 
-425 SNVHFADDAEYVF
+425 
-438 DGAKNL
+438 
-444 KKAIVACK
+444 
-452 LCPNMFSESKE
+452 
-463 LREVEFS
+463 
-470 QGNNLEELPDEA
+470 
-482 FYLCSSL
+482 
-489 EKINFPSTLKR
+489 
-500 IGASGFY
+500 
-507 YSNLS
+507 
-512 DINLNEGLETIDE
+512 
-525 YAFYFAANC
+525 
-534 NSIEFPS
+534 
-541 TLKSIGKSAF
+541 KSIGEEAF
-551 LGCPFNAIQLND
+551 FGSYQMAAVTLRS
-563 GLSSVGEKAFYGNN
+563 GLSSIGAKAFYDNN
-577 FKSVT
+577 FKFVI
-582 IPISV
+582 IPASV

-630 LDSESSVKGV
+630 LDSESSVMGV

-684 KAYNEQ
+684 KAYDEQ

-753 TSGKQSAVG
+753 TSGKKSAVD

-778 EDGMTTTVNSSMA
+778 EDGMTSTVNSSMA
-791 VLDETNMTYTYNL
+791 VLNETNMTYTYNL

-809 HIAENSFKVYIKTPT
+809 HIGENSFKVYIKTPA

-831 TLTYTVE
+831 ALTYTVE